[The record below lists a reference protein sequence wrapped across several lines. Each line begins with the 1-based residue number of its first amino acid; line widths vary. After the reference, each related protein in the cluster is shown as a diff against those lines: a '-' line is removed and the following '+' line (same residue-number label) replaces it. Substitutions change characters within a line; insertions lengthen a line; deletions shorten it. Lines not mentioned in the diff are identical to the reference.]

1 MFEVLLRIAALTW
14 CLLVAAGCGN
24 DGNGEKQAP
33 APRPASRPVLKA
45 APLISETAAKE
56 LASKLADFKTED
68 GSTVGDVLRYAES
81 TRADVFKVSR
91 VSSALDKT
99 SNAVG
104 VGVCYWLGVTR
115 SPQQEYCTIEF
126 SATVNPTSILGPDDG
141 DDSQK
146 LHAGKKAF
154 VEMIDSAMRENCVG
168 DESPACKRYQEKIP
182 PGYVK
187 LSGDYGCDSL
197 ESQKARLLYARGVFV
212 GAIERNTGRATSET
226 EEMSKASAAAAVEV
240 SRKHCQPLNGLFKLK
255 RRMQIDGGRVQLVAN
270 SSGSEFWVLE

>member
-1 MFEVLLRIAALTW
+1 MIDVLLRTAALTC
-14 CLLVAAGCGN
+14 CLQVVAGCGN
-24 DGNGEKQAP
+24 DGNGENRPSALL
-33 APRPASRPVLKA
+33 PASRPALKT
-45 APLISETAAKE
+45 APLISEATAKE
-56 LASKLADFKTED
+56 LASKLADFKTGD

-104 VGVCYWLGVTR
+104 VGVCYWLGVNR
-115 SPQQEYCTIEF
+115 SPLQEYCTIEF

-197 ESQKARLLYARGVFV
+197 ESQKARLLYAQGVFV
-212 GAIERNTGRATSET
+212 GAIERNTGRATRET
-226 EEMSKASAAAAVEV
+226 EEMSKASAAATVEV

-255 RRMQIDGGRVQLVAN
+255 RRMRIDGGHAQLVTD
-270 SSGSEFWVLE
+270 SSGSAFWVLE